1 MPVLCEKRHHIMTLT
16 LSRPEAR
23 NAWGDDY
30 NSELPV
36 YLDEATE
43 DDDIRCVILTGD
55 EAGSAFSAG
64 ASEKYTISCWVK
76 RGELT
81 RYQAIIG
88 GGAGNWTLAFDAED
102 ITIPFPQRDVHIH
115 QFPGK

>member
-64 ASEKYTISCWVK
+64 ANLKQKKRTIRNLLKLLSSVWPGFGNLQQIQFLISQN
-76 RGELT
+76 RFYAPLT
-81 RYQAIIG
+81 AMLLV
-88 GGAGNWTLAFDAED
+88 LA
-102 ITIPFPQRDVHIH
+102 PL
-115 QFPGK
+115 